1 MELDELKELN
11 ATDVVN
17 EVDNLYSLVDDA
29 IPILADHLEEMQTVQ
44 DKINDIVVT
53 AQAAIDEMEKT
64 NERMERVK
72 QANTKRMY
80 DSIQRQPK
88 GVTEDE
94 KMTKLDGA
102 LDNLNV
108 YDD

>member
-1 MELDELKELN
+1 
-11 ATDVVN
+11 
-17 EVDNLYSLVDDA
+17 
-29 IPILADHLEEMQTVQ
+29 MQTVQ

-72 QANTKRMY
+72 QANTKLMY

>member
-17 EVDNLYSLVDDA
+17 EVGNLYSLGDDA

-53 AQAAIDEMEKT
+53 AQTAIDEMEKT

-72 QANTKRMY
+72 QANTKLMY

-88 GVTEDE
+88 GDTESE
-94 KMTKLDGA
+94 KMNKLDGA
-102 LDNLNV
+102 LDNINV

>member
-1 MELDELKELN
+1 
-11 ATDVVN
+11 
-17 EVDNLYSLVDDA
+17 
-29 IPILADHLEEMQTVQ
+29 
-44 DKINDIVVT
+44 
-53 AQAAIDEMEKT
+53 
-64 NERMERVK
+64 MERVK
-72 QANTKRMY
+72 QANTKLMY

>member
-11 ATDVVN
+11 PTDVVN
-17 EVDNLYSLVDDA
+17 EVGNLYSLGDDA

-53 AQAAIDEMEKT
+53 AQTAIDEMEKT
-64 NERMERVK
+64 NEHMERVK
-72 QANTKRMY
+72 QANTKLMY

-88 GVTEDE
+88 GDTESE
-94 KMTKLDGA
+94 KMNKLDGA
-102 LDNLNV
+102 LDNINV

>member
-17 EVDNLYSLVDDA
+17 EVGNLYSLGDDA

-72 QANTKRMY
+72 ANTKLMY

>member
-1 MELDELKELN
+1 
-11 ATDVVN
+11 
-17 EVDNLYSLVDDA
+17 
-29 IPILADHLEEMQTVQ
+29 MQTVQ

-53 AQAAIDEMEKT
+53 AQTAIDEMEKT

-72 QANTKRMY
+72 QANTKLMY

-88 GVTEDE
+88 GDSESE

-108 YDD
+108 YDE

>member
-11 ATDVVN
+11 ETDVVN
-17 EVDNLYSLVDDA
+17 EVGNLYSLGDDA

-72 QANTKRMY
+72 QANTKLMY